1 MSPEILERV
10 PPNTRAGLVA
20 MNAGRPIADHGLAP
34 IMERY
39 EAGESIA
46 QIAKSI
52 GVTHAA
58 IYRAILRN
66 IPDQW
71 QQYRSA
77 RALTQLDQAETDLE
91 KAVDNVSV
99 SRTREQIKMAQW
111 VLERTCRS
119 IYGDNLQVEHQGGQ
133 APILNITVVQ
143 APQIAP
149 HNDQSAVI
157 VDNSNSK

>member
-20 MNAGRPIADHGLAP
+20 MNAGRPIADGGLQP
-34 IMERY
+34 VLDRFER
-39 EAGESIA
+39 GESIA
-46 QIAKSI
+46 QIAQDLGIS
-52 GVTHAA
+52 GGA
-58 IYRAILRN
+58 IYRAIIRN
-66 IPDQW
+66 IPDEW

-77 RALTQLDQAETDLE
+77 KALAQLDQAEIDLSG
-91 KAVDNVSV
+91 ASDGVMV
-99 SRTREQIKMAQW
+99 SRVREQIKMAQW
-111 VLERTCRS
+111 HLERTCRS
-119 IYGDNLQVEHQGGQ
+119 IYGDKLQVEHQGGQ
-133 APILNITVVQ
+133 PILNITVVQ